1 MSSRSD
7 LQWLLLRQTEQA
19 LSGWEPIK
27 RAPRPQ
33 SGWVA
38 TIRHALG
45 MSRAQLAE
53 RLGITRSSVVK
64 LEERE
69 LGGGVTL
76 DALSKAANALGC
88 TVVYAIVPATGSL
101 EELVAARARFVAQ
114 ALAARTGHSMSLEDQ
129 ASDADETLQQQRV
142 VERRLLAEW
151 PRDLWDLSWDARSN
165 GSRADHG

>member
-1 MSSRSD
+1 
-7 LQWLLLRQTEQA
+7 
-19 LSGWEPIK
+19 
-27 RAPRPQ
+27 
-33 SGWVA
+33 
-38 TIRHALG
+38 

-69 LGGGVTL
+69 ASGWVTL

-101 EELVAARARFVAQ
+101 EELVAARARLVAQ
-114 ALAARTGHSMSLEDQ
+114 ALASRAGHSMSLEDQ
-129 ASDADETLQQQRV
+129 ASDSDETLHQQRV

-151 PRDLWDLSWDARSN
+151 PRDLWDTSWDARSN
-165 GSRADHG
+165 DARADHG